1 MSQNALIRRKFS
13 KPVGPTR
20 ETPAFRSQTNR
31 QKLLESSFLRA
42 ELEVLIRGYVNTGL
56 RMWAS
61 AREASKGSELRGQR
75 VTPKPSPK
83 RPYTLFKNFDP
94 VRTFRN
100 LSKFG
105 HSRTVKNS
113 SKAHW
118 QPLRTTFWDTRSCA
132 QVLRSE
138 SRARAGPRRPFGG
151 VQTKTSESVTKHPYT
166 LFKKFDLLRNS
177 GNLSK
182 LGH

>member
-118 QPLRTTFWDTRSCA
+118 QPLRTTFWEACTRTPLRACA
-132 QVLRSE
+132 T
-138 SRARAGPRRPFGG
+138 RARRVPGGPFRGFRI
-151 VQTKTSESVTKHPYT
+151 
-166 LFKKFDLLRNS
+166 DLLEMCDKRP
-177 GNLSK
+177 LYTFQK
-182 LGH
+182 F